1 MITLPTSRP
10 QRLYATMVGME
21 QQRRHVALIGLSGA
35 GKSTAGPLIAAALDL
50 PFIDTDREVER
61 AAGLPVHRVFELLGE
76 SQFRAL
82 EATEVQRA
90 LTGPPSVIS
99 LGGGALLD
107 EESAS
112 LAWERATV
120 VWLQAEPH
128 MLAQRLAAGADTEAR
143 PLLRGSDPAASLARL
158 LAQRETV
165 YASAHLHV
173 DTTGRDPSE
182 VSELVVGRVREY
194 Q

>member
-1 MITLPTSRP
+1 
-10 QRLYATMVGME
+10 MVGME
-21 QQRRHVALIGLSGA
+21 HQRRHVALIGLSGA
-35 GKSTAGPLIAAALDL
+35 GKSTAGPLIAAAIGL

-61 AAGLPVHRVFELLGE
+61 EAGLPVHRVFELLGE

-82 EATEVQRA
+82 EEAEVRRA

-120 VWLQAEPH
+120 VWLQAEPYL
-128 MLAQRLAAGADTEAR
+128 LAQRLAAGADTEAR
-143 PLLRGSDPAASLARL
+143 PLLRGCDPASSLARL

-165 YASAHLHV
+165 YARAHLHV

-182 VSELVVGRVREY
+182 VAELVVCRVREY